1 MSRTLAFLYGVIS
14 YLVFFGSFLYAIGF
28 VGNIVVPKSIDSGIP
43 GPLVPSLTIDA
54 VLLGLFAFQ
63 HSVMARPGFKRWW
76 TKFIPEP
83 IERSTYVL
91 LSSLLLILLFW
102 QWRPILS
109 VVWNV
114 ANPAGSLVLIAVFW
128 AGWVL
133 VLLSTFVINHFDLF
147 GLRQVYLFQK
157 GKEYTNLVFKKRFF
171 YKFVRHP
178 LLLGFIVAFWA
189 TPKMTL
195 GHLVFA
201 LATTAYMLIA
211 IQLEERDLANIHG
224 DTYRQYQ
231 QEVSMLIPVPK
242 GKRG

>member
-1 MSRTLAFLYGVIS
+1 MGRTLAFVYGLAS

-28 VGNIVVPKSIDSGIP
+28 VGNIVVPKSIDSGTA
-43 GPLVPSLTIDA
+43 GPFVPSLIIDA
-54 VLLGLFAFQ
+54 VLLGLFAIQ
-63 HSVMARPGFKRWW
+63 HSVMARQGFKRWW
-76 TKFIPEP
+76 KKFIPEP

-91 LSSLLLILLFW
+91 LSSLILILLFW

-114 ANPAGSLVLIAVFW
+114 TNPVGSLVLSVVFW
-128 AGWVL
+128 AGWLL

-147 GLRQVYLFQK
+147 GLRQVYLYLK
-157 GKEYTNLVFKKRFF
+157 GLPYTNLVFKKRLF

-178 LLLGFIVAFWA
+178 LLLGFMIAFWA

-211 IQLEERDLANIHG
+211 IQLEERDMVEIHG
-224 DTYRQYQ
+224 DSYREYQ
-231 QEVSMLIPVPK
+231 REVSMLIPLPK
-242 GKRG
+242 GK